1 MVGGGHN
8 GLLCA
13 SYLARAGVD
22 TLVVEARP
30 TAGGCASTVDGLG
43 ARFNVC
49 HCTHSLI
56 RTLPLVEE
64 LDLDDH
70 GLSYLSTD
78 ADSVFSF
85 HDGQDPWVL
94 FHDAERTLGGLIWST
109 IFLLN

>member
-13 SYLARAGVD
+13 AYLARAGVD
-22 TLVVEARP
+22 TLVLEARP
-30 TAGGCASTVDGLG
+30 TAGGCASTVEGFG

-56 RTLPLVEE
+56 RTLPLVDE

-85 HDGQDPWVL
+85 HDGRDP
-94 FHDAERTLGGLIWST
+94 
-109 IFLLN
+109 